1 MKNKVF
7 RKSFRVILVMLVIAM
22 ALATPAFAKKKKKT
36 VFKPQ
41 FVKTSLTLYSG
52 DSYTLKL
59 KKTAPKK
66 PSYST
71 ANKKV
76 VMVGSKSK
84 TGVKLTAKSVK
95 KKTKVK
101 ITAKVGSKKT
111 TCTVTVLPASQKP
124 KTGGSNAH
132 SGTTNTNTNTNNYN
146 NNNTSSSQ
154 ETGSVSN
161 NNNSSS
167 GGTTTTPTQPKPT
180 YAEKYAITNVP
191 SSTSMAYTDY
201 INQAGAS
208 IGAAKRSYTYGNQ
221 GGDLVVNPSEVKVTS
236 SSPYV
241 RVNVDNN
248 GVIHAAPQNIV
259 CEFPG
264 SNSKGEGKFP
274 SASLPLTATITMKY
288 KGVTKTTSVTVTDYA
303 NPTDKQLFSQWESMM
318 KQETQVSNSNVSPI
332 AKVVNAVKFSAKH
345 YYYANPTPAGYPG
358 THQYNEWNCYY
369 CFTQDYLN
377 KVNTFNGT
385 SYQLRNVGLSCITS
399 TTLIEYIIKNYTNLS
414 VTRMEQGG
422 HVWCRVTLPDGR
434 FINCDAGSY
443 GDWSL
448 PRPMDALLYSA
459 NGDPI
464 CSWGYGSGAQW
475 NFTYETPNEME
486 AYIQVHPYN

>member
-1 MKNKVF
+1 MKNKAI
-7 RKSFRVILVMLVIAM
+7 RITLIMLIIAM
-22 ALATPAFAKKKKKT
+22 ALTIPAFAKKKKKT

-41 FVKTSLTLYSG
+41 FVETSLTLYGG

-59 KKTAPKK
+59 KKTAPKT
-66 PSYST
+66 PRYST

-76 VMVGSKSK
+76 VTVGSKSK
-84 TGVKLTAKSVK
+84 TGVKLTAKNVK

-101 ITAKVGSKKT
+101 ITAKVGSKKA

-124 KTGGSNAH
+124 KTGGT
-132 SGTTNTNTNTNNYN
+132 TTNTGNNNNYN
-146 NNNTSSSQ
+146 NNNPSTQ

-167 GGTTTTPTQPKPT
+167 GGTTTTPAQPKPT
-180 YAEKYAITNVP
+180 YTEKYSITNVP

-221 GGDLVVNPSEVKVTS
+221 GGDLVVIPSEVKVTS

-259 CEFPG
+259 CGFPNG
-264 SNSKGEGKFP
+264 VANGKFP

-288 KGVTKTTSVTVTDYA
+288 KDVTKTTSVTVTDYA

-345 YYYANPTPAGYPG
+345 YYYDNPNTVG
-358 THQYNEWNCYY
+358 TQ
-369 CFTQDYLN
+369 
-377 KVNTFNGT
+377 
-385 SYQLRNVGLSCITS
+385 
-399 TTLIEYIIKNYTNLS
+399 
-414 VTRMEQGG
+414 
-422 HVWCRVTLPDGR
+422 P
-434 FINCDAGSY
+434 
-443 GDWSL
+443 
-448 PRPMDALLYSA
+448 
-459 NGDPI
+459 
-464 CSWGYGSGAQW
+464 SWL
-475 NFTYETPNEME
+475 
-486 AYIQVHPYN
+486 